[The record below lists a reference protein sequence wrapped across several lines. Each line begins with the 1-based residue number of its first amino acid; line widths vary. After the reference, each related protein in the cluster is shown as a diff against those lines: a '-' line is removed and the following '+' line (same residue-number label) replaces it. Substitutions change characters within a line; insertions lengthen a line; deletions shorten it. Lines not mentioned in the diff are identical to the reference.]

1 MSAERTHIPGQL
13 SVEELE
19 KLAHVFAS
27 YNGGGYGGGG
37 GYGEGDVADDAADE
51 EGDDDAEEEGDDD
64 AEEGEEEEGA

>member
-1 MSAERTHIPGQL
+1 MSAERTHIPGRL

-37 GYGEGDVADDAADE
+37 YGESDVADDADEE

>member
-27 YNGGGYGGGG
+27 YNGGGYGGG
-37 GYGEGDVADDAADE
+37 ESDATE
-51 EGDDDAEEEGDDD
+51 DAPEEEGAVEDS
-64 AEEGEEEEGA
+64 EEEEEGS